1 MQTEYA
7 IVGGGVVG
15 MAVAYGLQQL
25 GKQVLVLDESDSSL
39 RASRGNFGL
48 VWVQGKGGVKA
59 PHYAQWSQRSASL
72 WQSLADD
79 LQQETGINLYLQQIG
94 GFEYH
99 TDEDSLEKNAA
110 NYEAIKQLLGGD
122 YPFEMLNHTQ
132 LKAEEPAIGDNVV
145 GAILHHQDGH
155 VNPLFLLRALYTAFL
170 NLGGRLRNNDKVTSI
185 KPLVSGFTLQTAS
198 GQSIQSQKV
207 LLCAGLGSTEF
218 TKSLGFKTDVSPL
231 RGQNLVTEKLPR
243 FMNRPSGVLRQV
255 NEGGVQIGDS
265 KENVGF
271 DDGNTLAVAAK
282 MAKRAVDLFPVLG
295 KARMVRHWGALRI
308 MSRDGLPIY
317 SESEKCPGAFMITCH
332 SGITLAAAH
341 TKLLPLWLEGLDE
354 APSLEKFHER
364 RFDAAPITN

>member
-1 MQTEYA
+1 MEVEYA

-15 MAVAYGLQQL
+15 MAVAYGLQKL
-25 GKQVLVLDESDSSL
+25 GKQVLVLDEGDSSL

-48 VWVQGKGGVKA
+48 VWVQGKGGIKA

-79 LQQETGINLYLQQIG
+79 LQQQTCINLNLQQDG

-99 TDEDSLEKNAA
+99 LNEDNLEKNAA
-110 NYEAIKQLLGGD
+110 NYEAIRQAVGGH
-122 YPFEMLNHTQ
+122 YPFEVLNHKQ
-132 LKAEEPAIGDNVV
+132 LKTEEPAIGEKVV

-155 VNPLFLLRALYTAFL
+155 VNPLFLLRALYTAYQG
-170 NLGGRLRNNDKVTSI
+170 LGGKLQNNDKVISI
-185 KPLVSGFTLQTAS
+185 EPLASGFKINTAK
-198 GQSIQSQKV
+198 GQQIHSKKV
-207 LLCAGLGSTEF
+207 LLCAGLGAPEF
-218 TKSLGFKTDVSPL
+218 TKALGFKAEVSPL

-243 FMNRPSGVLRQV
+243 FMNRPSGVVRQV

-282 MAKRAVDLFPVLG
+282 MAKRAVDLFPILG

-308 MSRDGLPIY
+308 MSQDGLPIY
-317 SESEKCPGAFMITCH
+317 TESDSCPGAFIITCH

-341 TKLLPLWLEGLDE
+341 AKLLPLWLEGLDG
-354 APSLEKFHER
+354 APSLEKFHEN
-364 RFDAAPITN
+364 RFDAAPITE